1 MTTAAPATAII
12 TSPNAELT
20 AAVLKKNLEETSKKR
35 KLMDQ
40 FIKESLKHGVDFDK
54 PFEKADKKTLLKPG
68 SEKVCVLLNLMP
80 TFRKDEETMVH
91 LAEEV
96 RGSNVAFLCELV
108 NRSTGTKVAEG
119 RGSAA
124 LTEPNIKGNLN
135 SAIKM
140 AEKRAQM
147 DATLRVAAL
156 SDRFT
161 QDLDDPIYK
170 EQLSDNFKDV
180 PPPTKRIAVTPA
192 QGKLLF
198 DLWEELVKIGE
209 VTKEK
214 SDVTRRMTLRK
225 LYGVRSSNDLTKA
238 QASDFID
245 RIKERI
251 KKVKAK
257 KKTTTAKKTVRKKA
271 SSKS

>member
-1 MTTAAPATAII
+1 MPTAAPPAPALITTHGADLTATAL
-12 TSPNAELT
+12 E
-20 AAVLKKNLEETSKKR
+20 KNLEETSKKG
-35 KLMDQ
+35 KLMDK
-40 FIKESLKHGVDFDK
+40 FIKESLKEGVDFDK
-54 PFEKADKKTLLKPG
+54 PFAAAVKKTLLKPG

-80 TFRKDEETMVH
+80 VFRKDEETMVH
-91 LAEEV
+91 LANDV

-108 NRSTGTKVAEG
+108 HRASGTKVAEG

-161 QDLDDPIYK
+161 QDLEDPIYK
-170 EQLSDNFKDV
+170 EKMSEQISDKPKDV
-180 PPPTKRIAVTPA
+180 PPPAKRQAVTPA

-198 DLWEELVKIGE
+198 DLWEELVKLGE
-209 VTKEK
+209 VTREK

-245 RIKERI
+245 RMKERI
-251 KKVKAK
+251 RRVKT
-257 KKTTTAKKTVRKKA
+257 KTR
-271 SSKS
+271 

>member
-1 MTTAAPATAII
+1 
-12 TSPNAELT
+12 
-20 AAVLKKNLEETSKKR
+20 
-35 KLMDQ
+35 MDK
-40 FIKESLKHGVDFDK
+40 FIKESLKEGVDFDK
-54 PFEKADKKTLLKPG
+54 PFAAAEKKTLLKPG

-80 TFRKDEETMVH
+80 VFRKDEETMVH
-91 LAEEV
+91 LSNDV
-96 RGSNVAFLCELV
+96 RGCNVAFLCELV
-108 NRSTGTKVAEG
+108 HRASGTKVAEG

-161 QDLDDPIYK
+161 QDLEDPVYK
-170 EQLSDNFKDV
+170 ERLSDKPTDV
-180 PPPTKRIAVTPA
+180 PPPAKRQAVTPA

-198 DLWEELVKIGE
+198 DLWEELVRLGE
-209 VTKEK
+209 VTREK

-225 LYGVRSSNDLTKA
+225 LYGVRTSNDLTKA

-245 RIKERI
+245 RMKERI
-251 KKVKAK
+251 RRVKTAAPAK
-257 KKTTTAKKTVRKKA
+257 PIRKTVT
-271 SSKS
+271 SKF

>member
-1 MTTAAPATAII
+1 MPTAAPAPALMITHGADLTSTAL
-12 TSPNAELT
+12 E
-20 AAVLKKNLEETSKKR
+20 KNLEETSKKG
-35 KLMDQ
+35 KLMDK
-40 FIKESLKHGVDFDK
+40 FIKESLKEGVDFDK
-54 PFEKADKKTLLKPG
+54 PFAAAVKKTLLKPG

-80 TFRKDEETMVH
+80 VFRKDEETMVH
-91 LAEEV
+91 LSSDV

-108 NRSTGTKVAEG
+108 HRSSGTKVAEG

-161 QDLDDPIYK
+161 QDLEDPVYK
-170 EQLSDNFKDV
+170 EKMSEQISDKPNDV
-180 PPPTKRIAVTPA
+180 PPPAKRQAVTPA

-209 VTKEK
+209 VTREK

-245 RIKERI
+245 RMKERI
-251 KKVKAK
+251 HRVKT
-257 KKTTTAKKTVRKKA
+257 KTKPSTK
-271 SSKS
+271 